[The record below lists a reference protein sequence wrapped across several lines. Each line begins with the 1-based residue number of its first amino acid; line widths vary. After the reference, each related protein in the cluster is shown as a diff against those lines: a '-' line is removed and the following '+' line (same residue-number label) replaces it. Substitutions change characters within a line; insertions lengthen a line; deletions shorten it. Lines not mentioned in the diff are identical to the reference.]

1 MTQLQRQEE
10 YPMRQYLAGLSY
22 KRVARWCAGCAAA
35 IAGCAA
41 FDANSVQ
48 AEPLSSE
55 NPLYWHFD
63 EIKTP
68 DFQSKV
74 ILPPVSATIEG
85 GAAEVA
91 GYGVIIDLPAEV
103 PIAFTQDD
111 DPFGEPV
118 KPAEPPK
125 EEKKEG
131 TEGEKKEGEPAA
143 DEPVEIVPLRPMVDP
158 DTVKVYLGDGS
169 IVTGKLTMQEITIAT
184 EFGELKIPVTKILSF
199 TPGLDSLPK
208 LNEKVAASIEALGSS
223 DFKVRDAAQRELL
236 ALGVPVRSELARHT
250 SGDNAERVKRVR
262 EVIAKLDEMAED
274 FEAKEQQSW
283 ARGDTIVTDEFT
295 VVGKIGPQ
303 EFTFESKYGTLGV
316 ALADIRSL
324 QREVG
329 GGPSEI
335 RKSLSVEGQY
345 LATTSFK
352 ESKVKLQAGDKVTI
366 TAGGKIVMSPWG
378 SNQSTGPDGNTRYGN
393 MPLDGQNFAG
403 GTLLAKVGSGKVF
416 KVGSNHTFTADKA
429 GELQFAIAIHPS
441 YGRGEYSFPGQYDL
455 KIKVNRTGE

>member
-1 MTQLQRQEE
+1 MRPINNLQTLVIPVR
-10 YPMRQYLAGLSY
+10 
-22 KRVARWCAGCAAA
+22 K
-35 IAGCAA
+35 AA
-41 FDANSVQ
+41 FPAATLAAVFMFWPCPAVAQGDVVDH
-48 AEPLSSE
+48 PLFE
-55 NPLYWHFD
+55 AFD
-63 EIKTP
+63 VAPVPRMDEKV
-68 DFQSKV
+68 V
-74 ILPPVSATIEG
+74 ILEK
-85 GAAEVA
+85 
-91 GYGVIIDLPAEV
+91 LPAGTPVFGRAIGEV
-103 PIAFTQDD
+103 PAIVFTVLQDD

-125 EEKKEG
+125 DEEKKKEKPG
-131 TEGEKKEGEPAA
+131 EDQEGEST

-169 IVTGKLTMQEITIAT
+169 IVTGKLTMQDITIDT
-184 EFGELKIPVTKILSF
+184 EYGQLKIPVTKILSF

-208 LNEKVAASIEALGSS
+208 LNEKVAAAIEALGSA
-223 DFKVRDAAQRELL
+223 DFKARDAAQRELL
-236 ALGVPVRSELARHT
+236 AMGVPVRSELMRHT

-274 FEAKEQQSW
+274 FEANQQQSW

-329 GGPSEI
+329 GGPTEI

-345 LATTSFK
+345 LATTNFK

-366 TAGGKIVMSPWG
+366 SAGGKIVMSPWG

-416 KVGSNHTFTADKA
+416 KVGSNHTFTADKS

-455 KIKVNRTGE
+455 KIKVNRSGE

>member
-1 MTQLQRQEE
+1 
-10 YPMRQYLAGLSY
+10 MRQRLAFGKRLRGVWPAFAFAAAVTIGLPNL
-22 KRVARWCAGCAAA
+22 CAA
-35 IAGCAA
+35 
-41 FDANSVQ
+41 
-48 AEPLSSE
+48 ELSSAD
-55 NPLYWHFD
+55 PLYWHFD
-63 EIKTP
+63 EVKAPAAQASAEMRRLIESAEAANSAPEAVLEVTP
-68 DFQSKV
+68 GT
-74 ILPPVSATIEG
+74 L
-85 GAAEVA
+85 
-91 GYGVIIDLPAEV
+91 
-103 PIAFTQDD
+103 PIAFLQDDD

-125 EEKKEG
+125 DEKKEG
-131 TEGEKKEGEPAA
+131 EKKEGEKKEGEPATE
-143 DEPVEIVPLRPMVDP
+143 EPVEIVPLRPMVDP

-169 IVTGKLTMQEITIAT
+169 VVTGKLTMQEITVDT
-184 EFGELKIPVTKILSF
+184 EFGQLKIPVTKILSF

-208 LNEKVAASIEALGSS
+208 LNEQVSAAVEALGSN
-223 DFKVRDAAQRELL
+223 DFKTRDAAQRELL
-236 ALGVPVRSELARHT
+236 AMGVPVRAELQRHT

-262 EVIAKLDEMAED
+262 EVIAKLDEMADD
-274 FEAKEQQSW
+274 FEAAPQQAW
-283 ARGDTIVTDEFT
+283 ARGDTVVTDEFT

-329 GGPSEI
+329 GGPTEI

-345 LATTSFK
+345 LATTNFK

-378 SNQSTGPDGNTRYGN
+378 SNASTSPDGNTRYGN
-393 MPLDGQNFAG
+393 MQVDGQNFAG
-403 GTLLAKVGSGKVF
+403 GALLAKVGGGKVF
-416 KVGSNHTFTADKA
+416 KVGSNHSFTADKA

-455 KIKVNRTGE
+455 KIKVNRSGQ